1 MLLFAFSL
9 SYLAMAALCLA
20 MSRHHKVLLS
30 GSPTPARQRGL
41 RGLAVLGLGFG
52 LALCWVARGG
62 EIGAVLWLCL
72 VMLAGLLLVALLAW
86 RERWVLPLAAVLPVA
101 GGVTALV

>member
-1 MLLFAFSL
+1 MLLFAFAL

-30 GSPTPARQRGL
+30 GAPSPARQRGL
-41 RGLAVLGLGFG
+41 RVLSVLGLGFG
-52 LALCWVARGG
+52 LALCWGARGG

-86 RERWVLPLAAVLPVA
+86 RERWVLPLA